1 MSKSLRKRNIEKQ
14 LNNRK
19 EYYDREEKEK
29 KTVPN
34 KYSVYSS
41 YKENT

>member
-29 KTVPN
+29 ENRPN

>member
-19 EYYDREEKEK
+19 EYYDREEKENR
-29 KTVPN
+29 PN